1 MMTIFG
7 AHGLSRT
14 ITLKFYQKMQNVI
27 VINIQEKNRQYFLAI
42 WPLAAIQK
50 AKNCHFSQISELTQT
65 MQIIYQNEALGISF
79 SEKLISR
86 SFEVTQG
93 QKSRKKG
100 QISIFFKVDK

>member
-1 MMTIFG
+1 MSTFG

-50 AKNCHFSQISELTQT
+50 PKIAILVKF
-65 MQIIYQNEALGISF
+65 QNWR
-79 SEKLISR
+79 KLCKLYIKMKLLASA
-86 SFEVTQG
+86 F
-93 QKSRKKG
+93 QKSWFQG
-100 QISIFFKVDK
+100 HSSSLKVKNHEKRVKFQYFLK